1 MNNSRNFLSAF
12 ALASAGMLTPAAFA
26 GTVKNVNLDIVL
38 VDDKATIEHLITGGN
53 RGETFADRYNF
64 STSTSG
70 DLNALLLPRANNDNS
85 ALSITGF
92 SLFDS
97 QGKFVAS
104 SAGALGDGGWLIDFD
119 NLAVGSYYLQ
129 VNGALQSNAAV
140 KYFANLSLGPADLA
154 AGGTD
159 IPEPA
164 SAALMLAGLGML
176 GFAGRR
182 RHGKQ
187 KPDA

>member
-12 ALASAGMLTPAAFA
+12 ALASTGLLTPAAFA
-26 GTVKNVNLDIVL
+26 GTVDSVNQDIVL
-38 VDDKATIEHLITGGN
+38 IDNKATIEHLITGGN

-64 STSTSG
+64 NTSSSG
-70 DLNALLLPRANNDNS
+70 DLNALLLPRAKNDNS

-104 SAGALGDGGWLIDFD
+104 SVGALADGGWLIDFD
-119 NLAVGSYYLQ
+119 NLAAGSYFLR

-140 KYFANLSLGPADLA
+140 KYFANLSLGPAEVA
-154 AGGTD
+154 AGAE

-164 SAALMLAGLGML
+164 SAALTLAGLGML
-176 GFAGRR
+176 GFAARR
-182 RHGKQ
+182 RRAKS